1 MFKIRK
7 ATLEDIEMINRLAWI
22 VFPHTYKEI
31 LSTEQMEY
39 MMDWMYSP
47 ENLHK
52 QMTEDGHI
60 YFLAFEGNEP
70 AGYLSIQP
78 EGEHTYHLQ
87 KIYVL
92 PSFQGKKLGKLLFE
106 QAIKAIKELHP
117 EPCQMRLNVNRQN
130 KALTF
135 YEKMGMKKVDEG
147 DFHIGNGYYMND
159 YIMGLDI

>member
-1 MFKIRK
+1 MFTIRK

-31 LSTEQMEY
+31 LSPEQMEY

-92 PSFQGKKLGKLLFE
+92 PPFQGKKLGNLLFE
-106 QAIKAIKELHP
+106 HAIKAIKELHP

>member
-60 YFLAFEGNEP
+60 YYLAFEGDEP

-92 PSFQGKKLGKLLFE
+92 PPFQGKKLGNLLFE
-106 QAIKAIKELHP
+106 HAIKAIKELHP